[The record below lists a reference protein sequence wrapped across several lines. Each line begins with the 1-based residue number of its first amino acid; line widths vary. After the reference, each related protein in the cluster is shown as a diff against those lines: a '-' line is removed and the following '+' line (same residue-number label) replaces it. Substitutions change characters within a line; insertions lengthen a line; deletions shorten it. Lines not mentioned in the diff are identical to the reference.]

1 MTAMKRIPYLMIVLL
16 FIVSSTAFGG
26 TKEELMR
33 LQNDVLAL
41 QNQLRL
47 LDKTLREQT
56 DGIRSLVA
64 QLNDQIG
71 QTNQLV
77 TRIATTLESQ
87 SAGDKS
93 AGQALLQE
101 IRNLATKVDD
111 TSTRI
116 SALAQQVADM
126 KVQSKPITQ
135 RLYQTP
141 DGGIAPDAADQV
153 YNQAYNDLIQGNLD
167 MSIEGF
173 TAFIKNFPT
182 NDKADDAQYNIG
194 EAYYNSNRLPQ
205 AIAAFTRVVNEYPSG
220 DKLASAYFKRAKA
233 ELASQDR
240 ESAIGDF
247 KTVME
252 RFDMAPEAGLAQI
265 ELDKLGVS
273 RSKPATNSRARKRP

>member
-1 MTAMKRIPYLMIVLL
+1 MKRIPHILITILLL
-16 FIVSSTAFGG
+16 FVCSTAFAG

-41 QNQLRL
+41 QNQLRI

-64 QLNDQIG
+64 QLNDQVG
-71 QTNQLV
+71 KTNQLV
-77 TRIATTLESQ
+77 TRISTSIEGQ

-111 TSTRI
+111 ASTRI
-116 SALAQQVADM
+116 SALAQQVADL

-141 DGGIAPDAADQV
+141 DGGVAPDAADQV
-153 YNQAYNDLIQGNLD
+153 YSQAYNDLIQGNLD
-167 MSIEGF
+167 MAIEGF
-173 TAFIKNFPT
+173 TAFIKNFPAS
-182 NDKADDAQYNIG
+182 DKADDAQYNIG

-205 AIAAFTRVVNEYPSG
+205 AIAAFARVVSEYPNG
-220 DKLASAYFKRAKA
+220 DKVASAYFKRGKA
-233 ELASQDR
+233 ELASQYR
-240 ESAIGDF
+240 ENAIADF
-247 KTVME
+247 RTVME
-252 RFDMAPEAGLAQI
+252 RFEASPEAGLAQI